1 MRISMYSRH
10 GYIMY
15 TLLTQ
20 TLKKE
25 KKGGRE
31 EKGNIITNAQ
41 CIANGRETLGARCFH
56 SERNH
61 SA

>member
-20 TLKKE
+20 TLKKKKKKKAAE
-25 KKGGRE
+25 KKKGEYYYECAMYSKRE
-31 EKGNIITNAQ
+31 GDA
-41 CIANGRETLGARCFH
+41 RGALL
-56 SERNH
+56 SL
-61 SA
+61 